1 MNSQLA
7 NPDLSAATANLPTA
21 RTGIN
26 FKLKEEDRNYW
37 ETWGERNKLAIEEM
51 NAKIAANGVWGAKY
65 RTFARNLG

>member
-7 NPDLSAATANLPTA
+7 NTDLSAANRPISISG
-21 RTGIN
+21 RGIN
-26 FKLKEEDRNYW
+26 FKLKEEDRHYW

-65 RTFARNLG
+65 RTFARDLG